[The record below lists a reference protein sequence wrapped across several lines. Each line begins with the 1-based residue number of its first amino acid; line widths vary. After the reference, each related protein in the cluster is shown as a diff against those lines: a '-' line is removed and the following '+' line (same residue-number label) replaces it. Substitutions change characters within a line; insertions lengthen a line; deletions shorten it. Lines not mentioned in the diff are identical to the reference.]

1 MLTENREFSAAKLYK
16 ILMFY
21 HQTWVYLALQYKT
34 LYTYSGYCK
43 PDVCL
48 CKCGESPFFTNHT
61 DANQRAKA
69 GETPGTLGETLGT
82 RLGETP
88 GTLGETPGTRWGE
101 TPGTRW
107 GETPGTRL
115 GIFYEWPGYR
125 SLVRNWFLNLT
136 NQIVDGLSSILPD
149 WSSRILLRSCTDKR
163 PAIHSMRLDCLPL
176 CFCRV
181 VCILYN
187 TRIKEVLL

>member
-16 ILMFY
+16 IPMFY

-48 CKCGESPFFTNHT
+48 CKYGESPLFTNHHFMYCT

-69 GETPGTLGETLGT
+69 
-82 RLGETP
+82 
-88 GTLGETPGTRWGE
+88 GETPGTRWGE

-136 NQIVDGLSSILPD
+136 NQIADGLSSILPD

-163 PAIHSMRLDCLPL
+163 PAIHSMRPL

-181 VCILYN
+181 VCIL
-187 TRIKEVLL
+187 IKYVLL